1 MEERLLEVV
10 VYGAGMLRVQEMTE
24 ADIDAVSAIRVR
36 GWQAA
41 YAGIVPQ
48 PYLDG
53 MTVEDDARERRSWFR
68 RSPDRVLNLVAI
80 DDHAGTVGW
89 ACLGPCRGEVPP
101 GTGEVYALY
110 IRPDLTGNGI
120 GTVLINA
127 LHSRATGQQFDTLML
142 WVLQDNL
149 RARRFYESLGYTAD
163 GATQSDTYGDTLLS
177 EMRYRRTLL

>member
-1 MEERLLEVV
+1 MEKQLLEAVG
-10 VYGAGMLRVQEMTE
+10 YGAVMWRVQEMTE
-24 ADIDAVSAIRVR
+24 ADIDAVSALRVR

-53 MTVEDDARERRSWFR
+53 MTVEDDARERRAWFQ
-68 RSPDRVLNLVAI
+68 RSPGGVLNLVAI
-80 DDHAGTVGW
+80 DDHEGTVGW
-89 ACLGPCRGEVPP
+89 ACLGPCRDDLPP

-120 GTVLINA
+120 GTLMINA
-127 LHSRATGQQFDTLML
+127 LHSHATDQRFNTVML

-149 RARRFYESLGYTAD
+149 RARRFYESLGYTTD
-163 GATQSDTYGDTLLS
+163 GATQSDTYGDTVLS
-177 EMRYRRTLL
+177 ELRYQRNLL

>member
-1 MEERLLEVV
+1 M

-41 YAGIVPQ
+41 YASIVPQ

-53 MTVEDDARERRSWFR
+53 MTIEDDARERRSRFR
-68 RSPDRVLNLVAI
+68 QSPGRLLNLVAF
-80 DDHAGTVGW
+80 DDHAGAVGW
-89 ACLGPCRGEVPP
+89 ACLGPCRGDVPS

-110 IRPDLTGNGI
+110 IRPDLTGNGF
-120 GTVLINA
+120 GTFLINT
-127 LHSRATGQQFDTLML
+127 LHSHATEQRFDTLML
-142 WVLQDNL
+142 WVLEDNL

-163 GATQSDTYGDTLLS
+163 GATQCDTYGNTVLS
-177 EMRYRRTLL
+177 ELRYRRALL

>member
-1 MEERLLEVV
+1 MEERLLAVV
-10 VYGAGMLRVQEMTE
+10 VYGAGMLRVQETTG

-41 YAGIVPQ
+41 YAGIVPHS
-48 PYLDG
+48 YLDG
-53 MTVEDDARERRSWFR
+53 MTVEDDARERRAWFR
-68 RSPDRVLNLVAI
+68 RSPGRVLNLIAI

-89 ACLGPCRGEVPP
+89 ACLGPYRGDAPP

-120 GTVLINA
+120 GTVLINM
-127 LHSRATGQQFDTLML
+127 LHSHATDQQFDTMML

-163 GATQSDTYGDTLLS
+163 GATQSDTYGDTVLT
-177 EMRYRRTLL
+177 EVRYHRTLP